1 MDSGSKS
8 GKGFTDEDE
17 DDEEFG
23 RREGSS
29 LKELTVK
36 TDRRGNQNNN
46 QKASTPR
53 SKHSATE
60 QRRRSKINDRFQIL
74 RELIPQSDQ
83 KRDKASFLLEVIEY
97 VQFLHDKLQKYEA
110 GFHGWGQ
117 ESTKL
122 IPWKHNQVLPIDSI
136 GDHSQTLHGS
146 SASRFVFSGDNAIP
160 VAPVQLTNDH
170 SQLEPLN
177 VNSGLP
183 HKESSLPSTFQQYS
197 NSRGVIQPLQRLST
211 DLENIA
217 SQSQSQCLR
226 QCSGSASDNV
236 VNEEELTIDEGTI
249 SISSA
254 YSEGLLNALTES
266 LQNSGIDLS
275 QASVSVKINL
285 GKRAFSR
292 SGSNPKDHE
301 DPSFGN
307 QVIGQSQMGSTIDI
321 PERANKRPK
330 PDKS

>member
-1 MDSGSKS
+1 M
-8 GKGFTDEDE
+8 
-17 DDEEFG
+17 
-23 RREGSS
+23 
-29 LKELTVK
+29 
-36 TDRRGNQNNN
+36 
-46 QKASTPR
+46 
-53 SKHSATE
+53 
-60 QRRRSKINDRFQIL
+60 
-74 RELIPQSDQ
+74 
-83 KRDKASFLLEVIEY
+83 
-97 VQFLHDKLQKYEA
+97 VQLQ
-110 GFHGWGQ
+110 
-117 ESTKL
+117 
-122 IPWKHNQVLPIDSI
+122 KHNQVLPIDSI

-254 YSEGLLNALTES
+254 YSEGSVCVFILSTSYLNLCS
-266 LQNSGIDLS
+266 KLMNIL
-275 QASVSVKINL
+275 
-285 GKRAFSR
+285 
-292 SGSNPKDHE
+292 
-301 DPSFGN
+301 
-307 QVIGQSQMGSTIDI
+307 
-321 PERANKRPK
+321 
-330 PDKS
+330 